1 MKALLW
7 IGIILVV
14 LGVVSLFVPIP
25 HQENHGIKAGDVS
38 IGVQTRSEEK
48 VAPGISAA
56 LIVVGAVMAIAGARA
71 KG

>member
-25 HQENHGIKAGDVS
+25 HQETHGFKSGDVS
-38 IGVQTRSEEK
+38 IGVQTHSEEK
-48 VAPGISAA
+48 VSPVVSAA
-56 LIVVGAVMAIAGARA
+56 LIIGGAVMAVAGARA
-71 KG
+71 K

>member
-25 HQENHGIKAGDVS
+25 HQENHGLKAGDVS
-38 IGVQTRSEEK
+38 IGVQTRTEEK
-48 VAPGISAA
+48 VSPVVSAA
-56 LIVVGAVMAIAGARA
+56 LIIGGAVMAVAGGRA
-71 KG
+71 K